1 MDIGDARE
9 MARGLMDEHGLAD
22 WTLVLDRA
30 KQRAGVCRY
39 TDQAIGLSRHLTL
52 IHTQEQVRD
61 TVLHEIAH
69 AHAGARAGHGPRW
82 RAAAVAIGATPDRCL
97 PEEAGRIPGS
107 WVGTC
112 PSGHTIDRHR
122 RPSRVLSC
130 RLCSRGF
137 DLETV
142 FEWTHHGVPT
152 DPGPAYLR
160 ELEAIR
166 RRDRRNG
173 SRPRHGWLVS

>member
-1 MDIGDARE
+1 MDIGAARE
-9 MARGLMDEHGLAD
+9 MARGLMDEHGLEH

-30 KQRAGVCRY
+30 KRRAGVCHY
-39 TDQAIGLSRHLTL
+39 TDRAIGLSRHLTR

-82 RAAAVAIGATPDRCL
+82 RVAALAIGASPERCI
-97 PEEAGRIPGS
+97 PPEAGRIPGS

-112 PSGHTIDRHR
+112 PGGHSVDRHR

-130 RLCSRGF
+130 RLCSRSF
-137 DLETV
+137 DPAAI

-152 DPGPAYLR
+152 DPGPAYRR
-160 ELEAIR
+160 ELAGILGRAR
-166 RRDRRNG
+166 REG
-173 SRPRHGWLVS
+173 SRAGRDWLVS

>member
-9 MARGLMDEHGLAD
+9 MARGLMDEHGLED
-22 WTLVLDRA
+22 WTLLLDRA
-30 KQRAGVCRY
+30 KRRAGVCRY
-39 TDQAIGLSRHLTL
+39 TDRAIGLSRHLTL
-52 IHTQEQVRD
+52 IHTPDQVRD

-69 AHAGARAGHGPRW
+69 AHAGPRAAHGPRW
-82 RAAAVAIGATPDRCL
+82 QAAATAIGARPERCL
-97 PEEAGRIPGS
+97 PAEAGHIPGS

-112 PSGHTIDRHR
+112 PAGHTIDRHR

-130 RLCSRGF
+130 RECSRGF
-137 DLETV
+137 TLEAV

-160 ELEAIR
+160 ELESIR
-166 RRDRRNG
+166 RRDRGRRSG
-173 SRPRHGWLVS
+173 ARHGWLVS

>member
-1 MDIGDARE
+1 MDIGDARQ
-9 MARGLMDEHGLAD
+9 MARELMDEHGLAQ

-39 TDQAIGLSRHLTL
+39 TDRAIGLSRHLTL
-52 IHTQEQVRD
+52 IHTREQVRD

-69 AHAGARAGHGPRW
+69 AHAGPHAGHGPHW
-82 RAAAVAIGATPDRCL
+82 QAAATAIGATPQRCI
-97 PEEAGRIPGS
+97 PTDAGRIPGS

-112 PSGHTIDRHR
+112 PSGHAIDRHR

-130 RLCSRGF
+130 RQCHRSF
-137 DLETV
+137 TVDAV

-152 DPGPAYLR
+152 DPGPTYQR
-160 ELEAIR
+160 ELESILR
-166 RRDRRNG
+166 RTRRDG
-173 SRPRHGWLVS
+173 SRAGRGWLVS